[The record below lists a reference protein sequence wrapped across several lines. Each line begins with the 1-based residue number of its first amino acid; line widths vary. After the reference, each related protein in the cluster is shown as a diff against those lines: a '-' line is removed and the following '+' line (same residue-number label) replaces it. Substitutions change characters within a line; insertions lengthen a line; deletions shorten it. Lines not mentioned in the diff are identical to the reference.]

1 MGWTT
6 CNAKHYKN
14 GKVDRKAECDALW
27 NKDCTV
33 LKSTMKGSTYY
44 GALKLPDGNVIGTV
58 VLTSSGER
66 NSYYFN
72 FGYKAMDETVGPCYY
87 DCPKSILD
95 LLTPT
100 DSEWANEWR
109 RKCRENLTKKHWLKD
124 LPIGG
129 KVEWTRW
136 DGTKMILTKHAPA
149 YQFRTWFWMDEAN
162 HKYVQKK
169 VVTEENAKEIKE

>member
-6 CNAKHYKN
+6 CNASHYKN
-14 GKVDRKAECDALW
+14 GKVDRKAECDDLW

-44 GALKLPDGNVIGTV
+44 GALKLRDGRVIGTA
-58 VLTSSGER
+58 VLTCGGER
-66 NSYYFN
+66 NSHYFN
-72 FGYKAMDETVGPCYY
+72 FGYKAMDETVGPCCY
-87 DCPKSILD
+87 DCPKSILN

-109 RKCRENLTKKHWLKD
+109 RKCYENANKKRWIKD
-124 LPIGG
+124 LPIGA

-136 DGTKMILTKHAPA
+136 DGEKIILTKHAPA
-149 YQFRTWFWMDEAN
+149 YQFKTWFWFNESN
-162 HKYVQKK
+162 GTYTKK
-169 VVTEENAKEIKE
+169 KLVTEENAREVAV